1 MKGAM
6 EHDSLDDTSASAV
19 SIMEEYHTLANSIRF
34 VLNQEG
40 VVVSP
45 FSYLFQSV
53 VGIYLQVIYHCSALT
68 HSLDSITQ
76 WKLILNWFCDE
87 NWGW

>member
-1 MKGAM
+1 MQGAM

-45 FSYLFQSV
+45 FSYLLPISSWHLSTSY
-53 VGIYLQVIYHCSALT
+53 I
-68 HSLDSITQ
+68 SL
-76 WKLILNWFCDE
+76 
-87 NWGW
+87 